1 MNHTLS
7 AKIPHFQQKILFFS
21 PILSQLLV
29 NSGQLKIKEL
39 LLKPELTA
47 PAGTYEKLIWAAK
60 YGADAVYFGT
70 DFGSL
75 RAYAGNFTLDDAAK
89 GLDYLHKNGKKGYVT
104 LNIYPFSDEY
114 AKLLDI
120 ASKLSD
126 AGADA
131 LIVADMGLIFELK
144 KAGIKTPIHISTQA
158 NTTSSQTVLAY
169 RQLGA
174 SRVNLARELSLAQ
187 IKQIC
192 KDTQHSGVELEVFVH
207 GAVCFSYSGRCA
219 ISDYLTGRKA
229 NRGECT
235 HPCRWG
241 YSLVEEKR
249 PDEFFPVFED
259 QRGQYLF
266 NSKDLAL
273 FEYIE
278 PLMQAGVS
286 SFKIEGRMKSVH
298 YIASVVSLYRQL
310 LDGKKISNEDCMKL
324 LSRTKNR
331 GYSTGFM
338 KGSITP
344 DDYSY
349 EKSQS
354 KSGAVFVGDIVD
366 EKVESGSICFVR
378 NKIFAGEKLEVLTPA
393 GDISE
398 ITMPNPLKTS
408 EGQLVE
414 FINNPQKIILEQKL
428 PAYSILRRI
437 SG

>member
-1 MNHTLS
+1 LQ
-7 AKIPHFQQKILFFS
+7 P
-21 PILSQLLV
+21 
-29 NSGQLKIKEL
+29 
-39 LLKPELTA
+39 
-47 PAGTYEKLIWAAK
+47 
-60 YGADAVYFGT
+60 
-70 DFGSL
+70 
-75 RAYAGNFTLDDAAK
+75 
-89 GLDYLHKNGKKGYVT
+89 
-104 LNIYPFSDEY
+104 
-114 AKLLDI
+114 
-120 ASKLSD
+120 
-126 AGADA
+126 
-131 LIVADMGLIFELK
+131 
-144 KAGIKTPIHISTQA
+144 
-158 NTTSSQTVLAY
+158 
-169 RQLGA
+169 
-174 SRVNLARELSLAQ
+174 
-187 IKQIC
+187 
-192 KDTQHSGVELEVFVH
+192 GVELEVFIH
-207 GAVCFSYSGRCA
+207 GAVSFSYSGRCA

-249 PDEFFPVFED
+249 PDEYFPVFED

-273 FEYIE
+273 FEYVE
-278 PLMQAGVS
+278 PLAKAGVS

-310 LDGKKISNEDCMKL
+310 IDGKKISQSDCLKL
-324 LSRTKNR
+324 LGRVKNR

-366 EKVESGSICFVR
+366 EKTEQGSICHVR

-393 GDISE
+393 GDISQ
-398 ITMPNPLKTS
+398 ITMPNPLKTV
-408 EGQLVE
+408 EGESVE

-428 PAYSILRRI
+428 PAFSIIRRI
-437 SG
+437 QAS

>member
-1 MNHTLS
+1 M
-7 AKIPHFQQKILFFS
+7 
-21 PILSQLLV
+21 
-29 NSGQLKIKEL
+29 
-39 LLKPELTA
+39 KPEIAA
-47 PAGTYEKLIWAAK
+47 PAGTYEKLVWAVQ

-70 DFGSL
+70 EFGSL
-75 RAYAGNFTLDDAAK
+75 RAYAGNLTLDEAAK
-89 GLDYLHKNGKKGYVT
+89 GLEFLHKNGKKGFVT

-114 AKLLDI
+114 DKLLNI
-120 ASKLSD
+120 AGKLEEMK
-126 AGADA
+126 ADA
-131 LIVADMGLIFELK
+131 LIVADIGLIFELK

-158 NTTSSQTVLAY
+158 NTTSSQAVLAY

-174 SRVNLARELSLAQ
+174 TRVNLARELSLEQ
-187 IKQIC
+187 IKQIY
-192 KDTQHSGVELEVFVH
+192 KDTLQSGVELEVFVH

-229 NRGECT
+229 NKGECT

-241 YSLVEEKR
+241 YSLVEETR
-249 PDEFFPVFED
+249 PGEYFPVFED

-273 FEYIE
+273 FEFIE
-278 PLMQAGVS
+278 PLKNIGIT

-310 LDGKKISNEDCMKL
+310 VDGKKISKEDCLSL
-324 LSRTKNR
+324 LSRPKNR
-331 GYSTGFM
+331 GYSAGFM
-338 KGSITP
+338 KGSIEP

-366 EKVESGSICFVR
+366 EKTEQGSICHIR

-393 GDISE
+393 GELSE
-398 ITMPNPLKTS
+398 ITMSKPLKTVDGES
-408 EGQLVE
+408 AE
-414 FINNPQKIILEQKL
+414 FINNPQKILIEQKL
-428 PAYSILRRI
+428 PAYSILRRVEI
-437 SG
+437 KAVGKDGKGS

>member
-1 MNHTLS
+1 M
-7 AKIPHFQQKILFFS
+7 
-21 PILSQLLV
+21 
-29 NSGQLKIKEL
+29 KIKEP

-47 PAGTYEKLIWAAK
+47 PAGTYEKLIWAAR
-60 YGADAVYFGT
+60 YDADAVYFGA

-120 ASKLSD
+120 AGKLSD
-126 AGADA
+126 AKADA
-131 LIVADMGLIFELK
+131 LIVSDIGLIFELK

-174 SRVNLARELSLAQ
+174 ARVNLARELSLEQ

-192 KDTQHSGVELEVFVH
+192 KDTLHTGVELEVFIH

-229 NRGECT
+229 NKGQCT
-235 HPCRWG
+235 HPCRWE
-241 YSLVEEKR
+241 YYLVEEKR
-249 PDEFFPVFED
+249 PGEFFPVFED

-273 FEYIE
+273 FEYLE
-278 PLMQAGVS
+278 PLSQAGVT

-310 LDGKKISNEDCMKL
+310 IDGKKISQSDCLKL
-324 LSRTKNR
+324 LSRVKNR

-338 KGSITP
+338 KGAITP
-344 DDYSY
+344 SDYSY
-349 EKSQS
+349 QKSQS
-354 KSGAVFVGDIVD
+354 NSGAVFVGDIVD
-366 EKVESGSICFVR
+366 EKVESACGEPVETGSVCFVR
-378 NKIFAGEKLEVLTPA
+378 NKIFAGENLEVLTPA
-393 GDISE
+393 GDISQ
-398 ITMPNPLKTS
+398 ITMPKPLKTV
-408 EGQLVE
+408 EGESAE
-414 FINNPQKIILEQKL
+414 FINNPQKIVLEQKL
-428 PAYSILRRI
+428 PAFSILRRLI
-437 SG
+437 